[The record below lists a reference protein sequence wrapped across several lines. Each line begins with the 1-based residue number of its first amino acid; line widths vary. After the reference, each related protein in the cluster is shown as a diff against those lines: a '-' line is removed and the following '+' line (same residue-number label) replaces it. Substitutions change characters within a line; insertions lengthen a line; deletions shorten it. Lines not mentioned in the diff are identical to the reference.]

1 MTYVSAQYYKHICPK
16 YGCSYASSVSGR
28 RIYLGPGIRC
38 CKRCQYVFRDGS
50 REWKTLNRRE
60 RIRYWVP
67 LEVLVC
73 LAFSMIFG
81 SAFVPLIGGNALL
94 IPPLFVLLILGPFF
108 VIQLKRREESIE
120 RTMGRRCDKGG
131 TAAMFNQAEQASG
144 ERWKVAS
151 ADELTAAIDEAAQ
164 QYSGKNAER
173 K

>member
-1 MTYVSAQYYKHICPK
+1 
-16 YGCSYASSVSGR
+16 VSGR
-28 RIYLGPGIRC
+28 HLTDESELDIGYL
-38 CKRCQYVFRDGS
+38 
-50 REWKTLNRRE
+50 WK
-60 RIRYWVP
+60 
-67 LEVLVC
+67 C
-73 LAFSMIFG
+73 LFVWRFSMIFG

-151 ADELTAAIDEAAQ
+151 ADELTAAINEAAQ